1 VFSFKSIVSTIE
13 SFFFVSS
20 IGSTTYQLSGPA
32 GLYYDEV
39 NQNLYIANTGSNT
52 VMRWRVGASNGTII
66 AGIAGN
72 AGSNSSQLNFPS
84 GVTLDQ
90 WQNIYV
96 NDRQNL
102 RIQLFCNGSSTA
114 ITIAGSGSG
123 TGGTSFAYPYDAKL
137 DSKLNL
143 YVVDANGNRV
153 IKFLKL

>member
-1 VFSFKSIVSTIE
+1 VFSFKSIISTIE

-20 IGSTTYQLSGPA
+20 IGSTTYQLSAPA

-66 AGIAGN
+66 AGIIGN

-84 GVTLDQ
+84 GITLDQ

-96 NDRQNL
+96 NDRTNT

-114 ITIAGSGSG
+114 ITIAGSG
-123 TGGTSFAYPYDAKL
+123 TVGTSFAYPYDVKL

-143 YVVDANGNRV
+143 YVVDSNGNRV